1 MDLCQQS
8 DVSAFEYDV
17 WVCHS
22 FSFKEQVSFSFMAA
36 VTVHS
41 DFGAQGNTV
50 CHSFRISPSM
60 HVLLVCLSLQCV
72 VFADLKSWQPISS
85 CLMVC
90 VWYVGTSVSVCSPFS
105 SLMELGGGQE
115 PPPPQSFATSNIQAQ
130 GGDVT

>member
-1 MDLCQQS
+1 MISLESSPAPHFESMSVHDYWKNHAFHYADLCQQS

-22 FSFKEQVSFSFMAA
+22 FSFKEEVSFSFMAA

-90 VWYVGTSVSVCSPFS
+90 VYVYVCVNST
-105 SLMELGGGQE
+105 LG
-115 PPPPQSFATSNIQAQ
+115 
-130 GGDVT
+130 

>member
-1 MDLCQQS
+1 MLTFINDYWKNRSFHYADLCQQS

-22 FSFKEQVSFSFMAA
+22 FSFKEEVSFSFMAA

-90 VWYVGTSVSVCSPFS
+90 VYVYVCVLIP
-105 SLMELGGGQE
+105 LLG
-115 PPPPQSFATSNIQAQ
+115 NI
-130 GGDVT
+130 